1 VDTVTIVLAVG
12 AALGLVLAAWA
23 LARGRSLGRALDDAI
38 GRIGGGAPRRA
49 RHRVEALDAGLSRLE
64 RSTAQ
69 AQRERAQ
76 LAGSIQTAPLG
87 IVITDDHGVILT
99 ANPAAGRYFGARLG
113 QAVAEVRIRE
123 AIERAMRD
131 RSAVEMEIDL
141 YSPVR
146 TALEVTAIP
155 LDFGV
160 ESAGCVAFV
169 SDVSEQRRVDAMRR
183 DFIANVGHELKTPLG
198 ALSVLAETL
207 ASGVGADPA
216 SVRLADRLQAE
227 STRLSALVGDILDLS
242 QAEALA
248 AHDDPVLVAVLIGE
262 VVEELSEVA
271 RAREVDLVV
280 APVEPSLRV
289 AGDSRQLRTMM
300 SNLIDNAIKYSFA
313 TDAGDPPTVTI
324 KAEPEDGAVVIEVA
338 DRGIGIPEAHVERI
352 FERFYRV
359 DRARS
364 RETGGTG
371 LGLSIVRHIA
381 RNHGGE
387 VTVDSTEGVGSTFRV
402 TLPRWRSTA

>member
-1 VDTVTIVLAVG
+1 
-12 AALGLVLAAWA
+12 
-23 LARGRSLGRALDDAI
+23 
-38 GRIGGGAPRRA
+38 
-49 RHRVEALDAGLSRLE
+49 
-64 RSTAQ
+64 
-69 AQRERAQ
+69 
-76 LAGSIQTAPLG
+76 
-87 IVITDDHGVILT
+87 
-99 ANPAAGRYFGARLG
+99 
-113 QAVAEVRIRE
+113 
-123 AIERAMRD
+123 
-131 RSAVEMEIDL
+131 
-141 YSPVR
+141 
-146 TALEVTAIP
+146 
-155 LDFGV
+155 
-160 ESAGCVAFV
+160 
-169 SDVSEQRRVDAMRR
+169 
-183 DFIANVGHELKTPLG
+183 
-198 ALSVLAETL
+198 
-207 ASGVGADPA
+207 
-216 SVRLADRLQAE
+216 LADRLQAE

>member
-38 GRIGGGAPRRA
+38 GRIGGGAPRRT
-49 RHRVEALDAGLSRLE
+49 RHRVEALDAGLNRLE

>member
-1 VDTVTIVLAVG
+1 
-12 AALGLVLAAWA
+12 
-23 LARGRSLGRALDDAI
+23 
-38 GRIGGGAPRRA
+38 
-49 RHRVEALDAGLSRLE
+49 
-64 RSTAQ
+64 
-69 AQRERAQ
+69 
-76 LAGSIQTAPLG
+76 
-87 IVITDDHGVILT
+87 
-99 ANPAAGRYFGARLG
+99 
-113 QAVAEVRIRE
+113 
-123 AIERAMRD
+123 
-131 RSAVEMEIDL
+131 
-141 YSPVR
+141 
-146 TALEVTAIP
+146 
-155 LDFGV
+155 
-160 ESAGCVAFV
+160 
-169 SDVSEQRRVDAMRR
+169 
-183 DFIANVGHELKTPLG
+183 LKTPLG

>member
-1 VDTVTIVLAVG
+1 MDTLTIVLAVV
-12 AALGLVLAAWA
+12 AALGLLLAVWA
-23 LARGRSLGRALDDAI
+23 LLRGRGLGRALDDAI
-38 GRIGGGAPRRA
+38 RRIGAGSPSRR

-87 IVITDDHGVILT
+87 IVITDDHGVIVT
-99 ANPAAGRYFGARLG
+99 ANPAAARYFGARLG

-123 AIERAMRD
+123 AIERAMRE
-131 RSAVEMEIDL
+131 RSAVEMELDL

-207 ASGVGADPA
+207 AGGVSVDPP
-216 SVRLADRLQAE
+216 SVRLAERLQAE
-227 STRLSALVGDILDLS
+227 STRLSTLVGDILDLS

-248 AHDDPVLVAVLIGE
+248 AHDDPVAVAALLGD
-262 VVEELSEVA
+262 VVEELDEVA
-271 RAREVDLVV
+271 RARQVELVV
-280 APVEPSLRV
+280 RPVDPTLRV
-289 AGDSRQLRTMM
+289 AGDARQLRTMV
-300 SNLIDNAIKYSFA
+300 SNLVDNAIKYSFSE
-313 TDAGDPPTVTI
+313 DASRAPRVTI
-324 KAEPEDGAVVIEVA
+324 GAEVRDGVIVIEVA
-338 DRGIGIPEAHVERI
+338 DRGIGIPEAHVERV

-381 RNHGGE
+381 RNHRGE
-387 VTVDSTEGVGSTFRV
+387 VSVDSTEGVGSTFTV
-402 TLPRWRSTA
+402 TLPRWRQSA